1 MCEELLPSIQER
13 EAWLKAFG
21 RQTYRDA
28 FRSYTERFGPLY
40 MEAARNCGDPAD
52 LAQKLLDGL
61 ERGWRA
67 QRFWRRGVV
76 RAEEKQMVVVYLS
89 PMLLGLEEPAC
100 QSLAQAL
107 MEQWAARWPATD
119 TPWRPTI
126 RSRRASATPSWAS
139 SCGDKRKK
147 IPGF

>member
-1 MCEELLPSIQER
+1 MYEELLASIQER
-13 EAWLKAFG
+13 EPWLRDFG

-28 FRSYTERFGPLY
+28 FRSYTERFGPLF
-40 MEAARNCGDPAD
+40 MEAVRNQDPAD
-52 LAQKLLDGL
+52 LAKALLDGL
-61 ERGWRA
+61 DAGWRA

-107 MEQWAARWPATD
+107 MEQWAARWPGDGYRMAPYD
-119 TPWRPTI
+119 QIQAGFRNAI
-126 RSRRASATPSWAS
+126 MGIELRR
-139 SCGDKRKK
+139 
-147 IPGF
+147 

>member
-1 MCEELLPSIQER
+1 MYEELLPSIQER

-28 FRSYTERFGPLY
+28 FRSYTERFGPLF
-40 MEAARNCGDPAD
+40 MEAVRNQDPAD
-52 LAQKLLDGL
+52 LAKALLDGL
-61 ERGWRA
+61 DAGWRA

-89 PMLLGLEEPAC
+89 PMLLGLEEAGC

-107 MEQWAARWPATD
+107 MEQWAARWPGDGYRMAPYD
-119 TPWRPTI
+119 QIQAGFRNAI
-126 RSRRASATPSWAS
+126 MGIELRR
-139 SCGDKRKK
+139 
-147 IPGF
+147 

>member
-1 MCEELLPSIQER
+1 MYEELLPSIQER

-89 PMLLGLEEPAC
+89 PMLLGLEKPAC
-100 QSLAQAL
+100 QGLAQAL
-107 MEQWAARWPATD
+107 MEQWAARWPGDGYRMAPYD
-119 TPWRPTI
+119 QIQAGFRNAI
-126 RSRRASATPSWAS
+126 MGIELRR
-139 SCGDKRKK
+139 
-147 IPGF
+147 